1 MAATVEVNLTL
12 VFQNGELRLE
22 EDESG
27 WCGFRREE
35 RGGGI
40 AYYYVDTRSPH
51 TGLQQGVRVGERAV
65 RETIR
70 ESLGNVHAMWN
81 MDQSDRDRRPRT
93 PDAPEEQATLPVADG
108 GGEER

>member
-12 VFQNGELRLE
+12 VFQSGELRLE

-35 RGGGI
+35 RAGGTV
-40 AYYYVDTRSPH
+40 YYYVDTRSPH
-51 TGLQQGVRVGERAV
+51 TDLQDGVRVGEGAV

-70 ESLGNVHAMWN
+70 ASN
-81 MDQSDRDRRPRT
+81 
-93 PDAPEEQATLPVADG
+93 
-108 GGEER
+108 GGEPA

>member
-35 RGGGI
+35 RAGEI

-51 TGLQQGVRVGERAV
+51 TDLQKGVRVGEGAV
-65 RETIR
+65 RQTIR
-70 ESLGNVHAMWN
+70 AS
-81 MDQSDRDRRPRT
+81 
-93 PDAPEEQATLPVADG
+93 DG
-108 GGEER
+108 GGAA

>member
-22 EDESG
+22 QGESG

-35 RGGGI
+35 REGSI
-40 AYYYVDTRSPH
+40 AYYYIDTRSPH
-51 TGLQQGVRVGERAV
+51 TDLQDGVRVGEHAV

-70 ESLGNVHAMWN
+70 ASN
-81 MDQSDRDRRPRT
+81 
-93 PDAPEEQATLPVADG
+93 
-108 GGEER
+108 GGEPA

>member
-12 VFQNGELRLE
+12 VFQNGRLPLE

-35 RGGGI
+35 RGGETT
-40 AYYYVDTRSPH
+40 YYYVDTRSPH
-51 TGLQQGVRVGERAV
+51 TDLQQGVRVGEGAV

-70 ESLGNVHAMWN
+70 ASNRG
-81 MDQSDRDRRPRT
+81 
-93 PDAPEEQATLPVADG
+93 DA
-108 GGEER
+108 R

>member
-1 MAATVEVNLTL
+1 MRNVA
-12 VFQNGELRLE
+12 GK
-22 EDESG
+22 
-27 WCGFRREE
+27 
-35 RGGGI
+35 I
-40 AYYYVDTRSPH
+40 AYYYVDTQSPH
-51 TGLQQGVRVGERAV
+51 TDLQYGVRVGERAV

-108 GGEER
+108 GG

>member
-35 RGGGI
+35 CGGGI
-40 AYYYVDTRSPH
+40 AYYYVDTRSPDAQ
-51 TGLQQGVRVGERAV
+51 LRYGVRVGERAV

-70 ESLGNVHAMWN
+70 ASN
-81 MDQSDRDRRPRT
+81 
-93 PDAPEEQATLPVADG
+93 
-108 GGEER
+108 GGESS

>member
-1 MAATVEVNLTL
+1 MVLMAATVEVNLTL

-35 RGGGI
+35 REGEI
-40 AYYYVDTRSPH
+40 VYYYVDTRNPH
-51 TGLQQGVRVGERAV
+51 GDLQDGVRVGERAV

-70 ESLGNVHAMWN
+70 ASNGSESA
-81 MDQSDRDRRPRT
+81 
-93 PDAPEEQATLPVADG
+93 
-108 GGEER
+108 

>member
-35 RGGGI
+35 RAGEI

-51 TGLQQGVRVGERAV
+51 TDLQHGVRVSEGAV
-65 RETIR
+65 RETI
-70 ESLGNVHAMWN
+70 HA
-81 MDQSDRDRRPRT
+81 S
-93 PDAPEEQATLPVADG
+93 DG
-108 GGEER
+108 GASA